1 MATIIDILK
10 QIFSA
15 TDEQATAFSAAMK
28 ENSIYTASEEN
39 LDIRHKKLKEQHA
52 TMEQQLG
59 EANKLIGTLK
69 ASEQGNEALQQKL
82 TAYEQQMQQMQAELE
97 QTKIDAAIKVGLLS
111 EKAVDVDYLTF
122 KLHEKSKADGEA
134 LALDD
139 NGAVKGWKDKV
150 EALKV
155 QCPNMF
161 EAATS
166 KDGDGYKVVEPNR
179 LKDGKNTE
187 KRVTQEQFAAM
198 GFEERMALK
207 QQNAEL
213 YHALRKQ

>member
-15 TDEQATAFSAAMK
+15 TDEQTTAFSAAMK

-69 ASEQGNEALQQKL
+69 ASEQGNEALQQKV
-82 TAYEQQMQQMQAELE
+82 TVYEQQMQQMQAELE

-111 EKAVDVDYLTF
+111 DKAVDVDYLAF
-122 KLHEKSKADGEA
+122 KLREKMKADGES

-139 NGAVKGWKDKV
+139 NGAVKGWKEKL
-150 EALKV
+150 EALKT
-155 QCPNMF
+155 QFPTMF
-161 EAATS
+161 ETAS
-166 KDGDGYKVVEPNR
+166 DKDGDGYKVVEPNR

-187 KRVTQEQFAAM
+187 KRVTREQFAAM